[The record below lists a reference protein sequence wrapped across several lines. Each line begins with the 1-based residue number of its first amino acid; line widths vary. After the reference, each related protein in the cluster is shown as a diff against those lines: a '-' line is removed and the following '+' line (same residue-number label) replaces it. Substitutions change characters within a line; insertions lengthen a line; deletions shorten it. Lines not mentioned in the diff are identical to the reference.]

1 MTQTVLV
8 TGGSG
13 LIGKAIQTVVGE
25 EADRHAVDVQWVFV
39 SSKDADLTDYIQTKR
54 MYEKYKPTAV
64 IHLAAKVGGLFC
76 NLDNNLSFFRENMI
90 INDNVLR
97 CAHEANITK
106 VISCLSTCIFPDKT
120 TYPIDE
126 TMVHLGPPHES
137 NMGYAYAKRI
147 LDVLNSLYNRQYGYC
162 YTSIVPCNVFG
173 PYDNFHLKNGH
184 SIPALIHKCYLAKE
198 KNIPL
203 VVLGTGKPLR
213 QYIYSLDLARL
224 IIWALENY
232 KDPNPI
238 IFATDEA
245 DEVTIEHVARSVA
258 KGMQFQGP
266 IIFDTSKSDGQFKK
280 TSSNAK
286 MRSYL
291 PDFKF
296 TPFDKAVQETT
307 EWFIANFDS
316 ARKIGDIPELFIIE
330 LQGDLELSNSKS
342 LSGTLISAFSC
353 NKQGN
358 AFMIIGRHILRG
370 KVEQLQRPVALV
382 KQSSGDVCTST
393 QQDVNFEIS
402 GITLNHVYSVVG
414 YQVEFF
420 QTLALLEIVHSYTGL
435 VRSPTVTTAIQ
446 VLSRLFILWPITH
459 CVVETQSSLG
469 TFLYITAWSISEI
482 VRYSFYAL
490 NILAVTPKFLIWL
503 RQLINFCNFIF
514 LPLTA
519 CSFRY
524 TLFIGL
530 YPLGV
535 AGELLAVFAAMAPIG
550 RRKLFTLEMPN
561 IFNIVSKVVHLHA
574 EATKESI
581 VSGREKICLKTTT
594 TTTIRSCI
602 KQQNRIYSLISEIA
616 CIEDDGVVLFFSE
629 FTNNDNE
636 DDFFSI
642 ILQRFSVLGSVEHLK
657 PSASALEQISAVQRL
672 LNRISFGLADFY
684 VLEIDHTLSNNSE
697 IVLVKSWKDFRNQ
710 TLIKATSGVALAF
723 GVNAHLRNM
732 YDVHIAWDGRRV
744 KLPAIVSPPHKQMVF
759 ESIGKYRY
767 FGNVCTFSYSFAWW
781 NWSRWEYFI
790 DWMALNGI
798 NLPLAH
804 VGNEVVWKSVF
815 QDFGL
820 TDEEIDQHFTGPGF
834 LAWYKFESFLLLWQ
848 GPLTDTWHQDQLV
861 LQKRILKRMVEFG
874 MIPILP
880 AFAGHVPDGFK
891 RIFPTANLLSAK
903 CWIFNSTY
911 SCLKFVHP
919 SDPLFLQIGKAYLHK
934 LKNYFGLFHAY
945 SADPFNEMV
954 PNTFDV
960 MFLRNVSFAIYNA
973 MLSVDA
979 KSVWVLQSWMFL
991 SSERWLEN
999 ENAKHF
1005 LTAVPTGSI
1014 LVVDLY
1020 AEEYPLY
1027 EKFSGFYNQPFIWC
1041 LLHNFGGVQGLY
1053 GNLAKINQKLA
1064 DVSSVSN
1071 VSMVGTG
1078 LSMEGIDQ
1086 NYVVYQMALD
1096 RFWSPNNQKVDLTAW
1111 IVQYCIQRYGRW
1123 ETNVISACTL
1133 LLNKV
1138 YCSEQISFHC
1148 KMNSV
1153 TDEDTHN
1160 WLKNRFISN
1169 DHHSIGLLT
1178 LRPKIGM
1185 KEQGVGITKS
1195 IYTAWGAFL
1204 QSSRTCQESEIYIN
1218 DLVDLT
1224 KHALMLTG
1232 AKLYEKLQASY
1243 IRKCGRKFLENA
1255 AAVEQV
1261 LSDLEWIS
1269 KSHSRSMLSK
1279 WIEIARANGKTASQS
1294 DQLEENL
1301 RMQVTIWGPQG
1312 EIVDY
1317 ARKQW
1322 AALFSEYYLPRWRL
1336 FFAHLYA
1343 DIWQLEHF
1351 NQTLLNSRLFHEIEL
1366 PFALQKIENIDEPTG
1381 KTVLISKTL
1390 YNRYRIIKL

>member
-1 MTQTVLV
+1 MVDTVLV
-8 TGGSG
+8 TGASG
-13 LIGKAIQTVVGE
+13 LIGRAMQAVIA
-25 EADRHAVDVQWVFV
+25 EAAKNFKVNMHWIFV
-39 SSKDADLTDYIQTKR
+39 SSKDADLTDYVQTKR
-54 MYEKYKPTAV
+54 MFQVNKPTAV

-76 NLDNNLSFFRENMI
+76 NLDNNLSFFRENMM

-97 CAHEANITK
+97 CAHEHNVK
-106 VISCLSTCIFPDKT
+106 RVISCLSTCIFPDNT
-120 TYPIDE
+120 TYPLDE
-126 TMVHLGPPHES
+126 NMIHLGPPHES
-137 NMGYAYAKRI
+137 NMGYAYAKRM
-147 LDVLNSLYNRQYGYC
+147 LDMLSSLYNRQYGYC
-162 YTSIVPCNVFG
+162 YTSIIPCNVFG
-173 PYDNFHLKNGH
+173 PHDNFSLKNGH

-198 KNIPL
+198 NNTPL
-203 VVLGTGKPLR
+203 VVFGTGKPLR

-232 KDPNPI
+232 KDPTPI

-245 DEVTIEHVARSVA
+245 DEVTIEHVAKSVA
-258 KGMQFQGP
+258 QGMQFQGP
-266 IIFDTSKSDGQFKK
+266 ILFDTSKSDGQFKK

-296 TPFDKAVQETT
+296 TPFDKAIQETA
-307 EWFIANFDS
+307 EWFTANFNS

-358 AFMIIGRHILRG
+358 AFMIVGRHILRG
-370 KVEQLQRPVALV
+370 KVEQLQRPIALV
-382 KQSSGDVCTST
+382 KRCSGDVSTST
-393 QQDVNFEIS
+393 HQDVNFEIS

-414 YQVEFF
+414 CQVEIF

-459 CVVETQSSLG
+459 CVVEAQSSLG

-503 RQLINFCNFIF
+503 RQLIRFFNSIF
-514 LPLTA
+514 LLLTA

-535 AGELLAVFAAMAPIG
+535 AGELLAIFAAMGPIG

-561 IFNIVSKVVHLHA
+561 MFNMSF
-574 EATKESI
+574 
-581 VSGREKICLKTTT
+581 
-594 TTTIRSCI
+594 
-602 KQQNRIYSLISEIA
+602 NFYYSLFFIIPLYIPLFPMLYIYMLKQRKKRFYFLTCEIA
-616 CIEDDGVVLFFSE
+616 CIENEDGLVFFSE
-629 FTNNDNE
+629 FPNNDNE

-642 ILQRFSVLGSVEHLK
+642 ILQCFILGSVDHLK
-657 PSASALEQISAVQRL
+657 PSASALEQISAVQKL

-684 VLEIDHTLSNNSE
+684 ILEIDRTLSDNSE
-697 IVLVKSWKDFRNQ
+697 MVLVKSWKDVRNR
-710 TLIKATSGVALAF
+710 TLIKGTSGVALAF

-732 YDVHIAWDGRRV
+732 YDVHIAWDGIRV
-744 KLPAIVSPPHKQMVF
+744 ELPAIVSPPHKQMMF
-759 ESIGKYRY
+759 KSIGRYRY
-767 FGNVCTFSYSFAWW
+767 FGNICTFSYSFAFW

-820 TDEEIDQHFTGPGF
+820 TDEEIDQHFAGPGF
-834 LAWYKFESFLLLWQ
+834 LAWYKFEPFLQFWQ
-848 GPLTDTWHQDQLV
+848 GPLTETWHQDQLV

-874 MIPILP
+874 MLPILP
-880 AFAGHVPDGFK
+880 AFAGHVPDGFR

-919 SDPLFLQIGKAYLHK
+919 SDPLFLQIGKAYMQK
-934 LKNYFGLFHAY
+934 LENYFGLFHAY

-960 MFLRNVSFAIYNA
+960 MFLRNVSFAIYNV
-973 MLSVDA
+973 MLSVDP

-1041 LLHNFGGVQGLY
+1041 MLHNFGGVQGLY
-1053 GNLAKINQKLA
+1053 GNLARINQKLA
-1064 DVSSVSN
+1064 DVSTVSN
-1071 VSMVGTG
+1071 ISMVGTG

-1096 RFWSPNNQKVDLTAW
+1096 RFWSPNNQKVDLATW
-1111 IVQYCIQRYGRW
+1111 IVQYCIQRYGRL
-1123 ETNVISACTL
+1123 ETNVISACKL
-1133 LLNKV
+1133 LLNNV
-1138 YCSEQISFHC
+1138 YCAEHIFFHC
-1148 KMNSV
+1148 KLNSV
-1153 TDEDTHN
+1153 IDEDTRN
-1160 WLKNRFISN
+1160 WLKNRFLSN
-1169 DHHSIGLLT
+1169 DHHNIGILT
-1178 LRPKIGM
+1178 LRPKFGM

-1218 DLVDLT
+1218 DLVELT

-1243 IRKCGRKFLENA
+1243 IRKYGQEFLENA

-1269 KSHSRSMLSK
+1269 KTHSRSMLSK
-1279 WIEIARANGKTASQS
+1279 WIEIARANGKTAAQS

-1343 DIWQLEHF
+1343 DILQLETF
-1351 NQTLLNSRLFHEIEL
+1351 NQTFLNNRLFHEIEL
-1366 PFALQKIENIDEPTG
+1366 PFALQKIPNIDQPTG
-1381 KTVLISKTL
+1381 NTVVVSKIL
-1390 YNRYRIIKL
+1390 YNRYRIIK

>member
-1 MTQTVLV
+1 MSFRD
-8 TGGSG
+8 G
-13 LIGKAIQTVVGE
+13 
-25 EADRHAVDVQWVFV
+25 
-39 SSKDADLTDYIQTKR
+39 Y
-54 MYEKYKPTAV
+54 
-64 IHLAAKVGGLFC
+64 LF
-76 NLDNNLSFFRENMI
+76 
-90 INDNVLR
+90 
-97 CAHEANITK
+97 
-106 VISCLSTCIFPDKT
+106 
-120 TYPIDE
+120 
-126 TMVHLGPPHES
+126 
-137 NMGYAYAKRI
+137 
-147 LDVLNSLYNRQYGYC
+147 LYNTVQFIGW
-162 YTSIVPCNVFG
+162 SLIFWKIV
-173 PYDNFHLKNGH
+173 
-184 SIPALIHKCYLAKE
+184 
-198 KNIPL
+198 
-203 VVLGTGKPLR
+203 
-213 QYIYSLDLARL
+213 
-224 IIWALENY
+224 
-232 KDPNPI
+232 
-238 IFATDEA
+238 
-245 DEVTIEHVARSVA
+245 
-258 KGMQFQGP
+258 
-266 IIFDTSKSDGQFKK
+266 
-280 TSSNAK
+280 
-286 MRSYL
+286 
-291 PDFKF
+291 
-296 TPFDKAVQETT
+296 
-307 EWFIANFDS
+307 
-316 ARKIGDIPELFIIE
+316 IGL
-330 LQGDLELSNSKS
+330 L
-342 LSGTLISAFSC
+342 T
-353 NKQGN
+353 
-358 AFMIIGRHILRG
+358 
-370 KVEQLQRPVALV
+370 
-382 KQSSGDVCTST
+382 
-393 QQDVNFEIS
+393 

-414 YQVEFF
+414 CQVEFF

-459 CVVETQSSLG
+459 CVVEAQSSLG

-490 NILAVTPKFLIWL
+490 NILAVTPKFLTWL
-503 RQLINFCNFIF
+503 
-514 LPLTA
+514 
-519 CSFRY
+519 RY

-535 AGELLAVFAAMAPIG
+535 AGELLAIFAAMGPIG

-561 IFNIVSKVVHLHA
+561 IFNMSF
-574 EATKESI
+574 
-581 VSGREKICLKTTT
+581 
-594 TTTIRSCI
+594 
-602 KQQNRIYSLISEIA
+602 NFYYSLFFIIPLYVPLFPMLYMYMLKQRKKSFSVNFRTMTSKMISFLLFYNA
-616 CIEDDGVVLFFSE
+616 SVVL
-629 FTNNDNE
+629 
-636 DDFFSI
+636 
-642 ILQRFSVLGSVEHLK
+642 LVLGSVDHLK
-657 PSASALEQISAVQRL
+657 PSASALEQISAVQKL

-684 VLEIDHTLSNNSE
+684 VLEIDRTLSDNSE
-697 IVLVKSWKDFRNQ
+697 MVLVKSWKDVRNQ
-710 TLIKATSGVALAF
+710 TLIKGTSGVALAF

-732 YDVHIAWDGRRV
+732 YDVHIAWDGIRV
-744 KLPAIVSPPHKQMVF
+744 ELPAIVSPPHKQMVF
-759 ESIGKYRY
+759 KSIGRYRY

-820 TDEEIDQHFTGPGF
+820 TDEEIDQHFAGPGF
-834 LAWYKFESFLLLWQ
+834 LAWYKFEPFLQ
-848 GPLTDTWHQDQLV
+848 
-861 LQKRILKRMVEFG
+861 ILKRMVEFG
-874 MIPILP
+874 MLPILP
-880 AFAGHVPDGFK
+880 AFAGHVPDGFR

-919 SDPLFLQIGKAYLHK
+919 SDPLFLQIGKAYMQK
-934 LKNYFGLFHAY
+934 LENYFGLFHAY

-960 MFLRNVSFAIYNA
+960 MFLRNVSFAIYNV
-973 MLSVDA
+973 MLSVDP

-1041 LLHNFGGVQGLY
+1041 MLHNFGGVQGLY
-1053 GNLAKINQKLA
+1053 GNLARINQKLA
-1064 DVSSVSN
+1064 DVSTVSN
-1071 VSMVGTG
+1071 ISMVGTG

-1086 NYVVYQMALD
+1086 NYVVYQLALD
-1096 RFWSPNNQKVDLTAW
+1096 RFWSPNNQKVDLAAW
-1111 IVQYCIQRYGRW
+1111 IVQYCIQRYGRL
-1123 ETNVISACTL
+1123 ETNVISACKL
-1133 LLNKV
+1133 LLNNV
-1138 YCSEQISFHC
+1138 YCAEHIFFHC
-1148 KMNSV
+1148 KLNSV
-1153 TDEDTHN
+1153 IDEDTRN
-1160 WLKNRFISN
+1160 WLKNRFLSN
-1169 DHHSIGLLT
+1169 DHHNIGLLT
-1178 LRPKIGM
+1178 LRPKFGM

-1204 QSSRTCQESEIYIN
+1204 QSSRTCQENEIYIN
-1218 DLVDLT
+1218 DLVELT

-1243 IRKCGRKFLENA
+1243 IRNRCGQEFLENA

-1269 KSHSRSMLSK
+1269 KTHSRSMLSK
-1279 WIEIARANGKTASQS
+1279 WIEIARANGKTAAQS

-1343 DIWQLEHF
+1343 DILQLETF

-1366 PFALQKIENIDEPTG
+1366 PFALKKIPNIDQPTG
-1381 KTVLISKTL
+1381 NTVVVSKIL
-1390 YNRYRIIKL
+1390 YSRYRIIK

>member
-1 MTQTVLV
+1 MVDTVLV
-8 TGGSG
+8 TGASG
-13 LIGKAIQTVVGE
+13 LIGRAMQAVIA
-25 EADRHAVDVQWVFV
+25 EAAKNFEVNMNWIFV
-39 SSKDADLTDYIQTKR
+39 SSKDADLTDYVQTKR
-54 MYEKYKPTAV
+54 MFQVNKPTAV

-76 NLDNNLSFFRENMI
+76 NLDNNLSFFRQNMM

-97 CAHEANITK
+97 CAHEHNVK
-106 VISCLSTCIFPDKT
+106 RVISCLSTCIFPDNT
-120 TYPIDE
+120 TYPLDE
-126 TMVHLGPPHES
+126 NMIHLGPPHES
-137 NMGYAYAKRI
+137 NMGYAYAKRM
-147 LDVLNSLYNRQYGYC
+147 LDMLSSLYNRQYGYC
-162 YTSIVPCNVFG
+162 YTSIIPCNVFG
-173 PYDNFHLKNGH
+173 PHDNFSLKNGH

-198 KNIPL
+198 NNTPL
-203 VVLGTGKPLR
+203 VVFGTGKPLR

-232 KDPNPI
+232 KDPTPI

-245 DEVTIEHVARSVA
+245 DEVTIEHVAKSIA
-258 KGMQFQGP
+258 QGMQFQGP
-266 IIFDTSKSDGQFKK
+266 ILFDTSKSDGQFKK

-296 TPFDKAVQETT
+296 TPFDKAIQETAQ
-307 EWFIANFDS
+307 WFTANFNS
-316 ARKIGDIPELFIIE
+316 ARNTDLCKVFMMCCNFRIHVAQFLLYSLIVISTHLFFYGIRYNMESFLLGICTYQPENQIELVWFGNVTFGRIDFFELNVLLSIIGDIPELFIIE

-358 AFMIIGRHILRG
+358 AFMIVGRHILRG
-370 KVEQLQRPVALV
+370 KVEQLQRPIALV
-382 KQSSGDVCTST
+382 KQCSADVSTST
-393 QQDVNFEIS
+393 HQDCLQHGIREIMS
-402 GITLNHVYSVVG
+402 FRDGYLFLYNTVQFIGWSLIFWKIVIGLLTGITLNHVYSVVG
-414 YQVEFF
+414 CQVEFF

-459 CVVETQSSLG
+459 CVVEAQSSLG

-490 NILAVTPKFLIWL
+490 NILAIYFVYWSLSLGCGRRTGGSFCRNGTNWKKKTVYIGNAKYVQHVFQFL
-503 RQLINFCNFIF
+503 
-514 LPLTA
+514 
-519 CSFRY
+519 
-524 TLFIGL
+524 LF
-530 YPLGV
+530 
-535 AGELLAVFAAMAPIG
+535 AVFYYSTIH
-550 RRKLFTLEMPN
+550 TT
-561 IFNIVSKVVHLHA
+561 VSHVIHVHA
-574 EATKESI
+574 EATKEI
-581 VSGREKICLKTTT
+581 
-594 TTTIRSCI
+594 
-602 KQQNRIYSLISEIA
+602 
-616 CIEDDGVVLFFSE
+616 
-629 FTNNDNE
+629 
-636 DDFFSI
+636 
-642 ILQRFSVLGSVEHLK
+642 LGSVDDLK
-657 PSASALEQISAVQRL
+657 PSASAFEQISAVQKL

-684 VLEIDHTLSNNSE
+684 VLEIDHTLSDNSE
-697 IVLVKSWKDFRNQ
+697 MVLVKSWKDVRNR
-710 TLIKATSGVALAF
+710 TLIKGTSGVALAF

-732 YDVHIAWDGRRV
+732 YDVHIAWDGIRV
-744 KLPAIVSPPHKQMVF
+744 ELPAIVSPPHKQMMF
-759 ESIGKYRY
+759 KSIGRYRY

-804 VGNEVVWKSVF
+804 VGNEVVWKS
-815 QDFGL
+815 
-820 TDEEIDQHFTGPGF
+820 
-834 LAWYKFESFLLLWQ
+834 WQ
-848 GPLTDTWHQDQLV
+848 GPLTETWHQDQLV

-874 MIPILP
+874 MLPILP
-880 AFAGHVPDGFK
+880 TFAGHVPDGFR

-919 SDPLFLQIGKAYLHK
+919 SDPLFLQIGKAYMQK
-934 LKNYFGLFHAY
+934 LENYFGLFHAY

-960 MFLRNVSFAIYNA
+960 MFLRNVSFAIYNV
-973 MLSVDA
+973 M
-979 KSVWVLQSWMFL
+979 VLQSWMFL

-1041 LLHNFGGVQGLY
+1041 MLHNFGGVQGLY
-1053 GNLAKINQKLA
+1053 GNLARINQKLA
-1064 DVSSVSN
+1064 DVSTVSN
-1071 VSMVGTG
+1071 ISMVGTG

-1096 RFWSPNNQKVDLTAW
+1096 RFWSPNNQKCSIAYNVTVDWKQTS
-1111 IVQYCIQRYGRW
+1111 YRH
-1123 ETNVISACTL
+1123 N
-1133 LLNKV
+1133 NV
-1138 YCSEQISFHC
+1138 YCAEHIFFHC
-1148 KMNSV
+1148 KLNSV
-1153 TDEDTHN
+1153 IDEDTRN
-1160 WLKNRFISN
+1160 WLKNRFLSN
-1169 DHHSIGLLT
+1169 DHHNIGILT
-1178 LRPKIGM
+1178 LRPKFGM

-1218 DLVDLT
+1218 DLVELT

-1232 AKLYEKLQASY
+1232 AKLYEQLQASY
-1243 IRKCGRKFLENA
+1243 IRKYGQEFLENA
-1255 AAVEQV
+1255 AAVERV

-1269 KSHSRSMLSK
+1269 KTHSRSMLSK
-1279 WIEIARANGKTASQS
+1279 WIEIARSNGKTAAQS

-1343 DIWQLEHF
+1343 DILQLETF

-1366 PFALQKIENIDEPTG
+1366 PFALQKIPNIDQPTG
-1381 KTVLISKTL
+1381 NTVVVSKIL
-1390 YNRYRIIKL
+1390 YNRYGIIK

>member
-1 MTQTVLV
+1 MSVFFILVKGIFLVDWLFVSMTKTVLV

-25 EADRHAVDVQWVFV
+25 EADCHAVDVQWVFV
-39 SSKDADLTDYIQTKR
+39 SSKDADLTDYVQTKR

-137 NMGYAYAKRI
+137 NMGYAYAKRM
-147 LDVLNSLYNRQYGYC
+147 LDVLSSLYNRQYGYC

-296 TPFDKAVQETT
+296 TPFDKAIQETT

-316 ARKIGDIPELFIIE
+316 ARKIGNIPELFIIE

-353 NKQGN
+353 NRQGN

-382 KQSSGDVCTST
+382 KRCSDDVCTSS

-459 CVVETQSSLG
+459 CVVEAQSSLG

-482 VRYSFYAL
+482 AIDQLLQFYLSAFNSVL
-490 NILAVTPKFLIWL
+490 F
-503 RQLINFCNFIF
+503 
-514 LPLTA
+514 
-519 CSFRY
+519 FRY

-535 AGELLAVFAAMAPIG
+535 AGELLAIFAAMAPIG

-561 IFNIVSKVVHLHA
+561 IFNIVSKVIHIYA

-594 TTTIRSCI
+594 TTMIGSCI
-602 KQQNRIYSLISEIA
+602 EQQNRIYSLINEIA
-616 CIEDDGVVLFFSE
+616 CIEDGVVFFSE

-657 PSASALEQISAVQRL
+657 PSASELEQISAVQKL

-684 VLEIDHTLSNNSE
+684 VLEIDRTLSNNSE
-697 IVLVKSWKDFRNQ
+697 MVLVQSWKDFQNQ
-710 TLIKATSGVALAF
+710 TLIKGTSGVALAF

-732 YDVHIAWDGRRV
+732 YDVHIAWDGRRLE
-744 KLPAIVSPPHKQMVF
+744 LPAIVLPPLKQMSF
-759 ESIGKYRY
+759 KSIGRYRY

-820 TDEEIDQHFTGPGF
+820 TDEEIDQHFTGPAF
-834 LAWYKFESFLLLWQ
+834 LAWYKFESFLQLWQ
-848 GPLTDTWHQDQLV
+848 GSLTETWHQDQLV

-874 MIPILP
+874 MLPILP

-954 PNTFDV
+954 PNTFDA

-1027 EKFSGFYNQPFIWC
+1027 EQFSGFYNQPFIWC

-1064 DVSSVSN
+1064 NVSSVLN

-1096 RFWSPNNQKVDLTAW
+1096 RFWSPDNQKVDLTAW
-1111 IVQYCIQRYGRW
+1111 IVQYCIQRYGRF
-1123 ETNVISACTL
+1123 ETNVISACTS
-1133 LLNKV
+1133 LLNDV
-1138 YCSEQISFHC
+1138 YCAEQISFHC

-1160 WLKNRFISN
+1160 WLKHHFTSN

-1185 KEQGVGITKS
+1185 KEQGVGIAKS

-1243 IRKCGRKFLENA
+1243 IRKCGQEFLENA

-1269 KSHSRSMLSK
+1269 KTNSRSMLSK
-1279 WIEIARANGKTASQS
+1279 WIEIARANGKTAAQS

-1322 AALFSEYYLPRWRL
+1322 AALFSEYYSPRWRL

-1343 DIWQLEHF
+1343 DILQLEPF

-1366 PFALQKIENIDEPTG
+1366 PFALHKIHNIDEPTG
-1381 KTVLISKTL
+1381 KTVLVSKTL

>member
-1 MTQTVLV
+1 MVDTVLV
-8 TGGSG
+8 TGASG
-13 LIGKAIQTVVGE
+13 LIGRAMQAVIA
-25 EADRHAVDVQWVFV
+25 EAAKNYEVNMNWIFV
-39 SSKDADLTDYIQTKR
+39 SSKDADLTDYVQTKR
-54 MYEKYKPTAV
+54 MFRVNKPTAV

-76 NLDNNLSFFRENMI
+76 NLDNNLSFFRENMM

-97 CAHEANITK
+97 CAHEHNVK
-106 VISCLSTCIFPDKT
+106 RVISCLSTCIFPDNT
-120 TYPIDE
+120 TYPLDE
-126 TMVHLGPPHES
+126 NMIHLGPPHES
-137 NMGYAYAKRI
+137 NMGYAYAKRM
-147 LDVLNSLYNRQYGYC
+147 LDMLSSLYNRQYGYC
-162 YTSIVPCNVFG
+162 YTSIIPCNVFG
-173 PYDNFHLKNGH
+173 PHDNFSLKNGH

-198 KNIPL
+198 NNTPL
-203 VVLGTGKPLR
+203 VVFGTGKPLR

-232 KDPNPI
+232 KEPTPI

-245 DEVTIEHVARSVA
+245 DEVTIEHVAKSIA
-258 KGMQFQGP
+258 QGMQFQGP
-266 IIFDTSKSDGQFKK
+266 ILFDTSKSDGQFKK

-296 TPFDKAVQETT
+296 TPFDKAIQETA
-307 EWFIANFDS
+307 EWFTANFAS
-316 ARKIGDIPELFIIE
+316 ARNTDLCKVFMMCCNFRIHVAQFLLYSLIVISTHLFFYGIRYDMESFLLGICTSQPENQIELVWFGLIGQLDCFESFYYYSTEIGDIPELFIIE

-370 KVEQLQRPVALV
+370 KVEQLQRPIALV
-382 KQSSGDVCTST
+382 KQCSADVSTST
-393 QQDVNFEIS
+393 HQDCLQHGIRWSLIFWKIVIGLLT

-414 YQVEFF
+414 CQVEFF

-459 CVVETQSSLG
+459 CVVEAQSSLG
-469 TFLYITAWSISEI
+469 T
-482 VRYSFYAL
+482 
-490 NILAVTPKFLIWL
+490 
-503 RQLINFCNFIF
+503 
-514 LPLTA
+514 
-519 CSFRY
+519 Y

-535 AGELLAVFAAMAPIG
+535 AGELLAVFAAMGPIG

-561 IFNIVSKVVHLHA
+561 IFNMSFNFYYSLVSHVIHVHA
-574 EATKESI
+574 EATKEI
-581 VSGREKICLKTTT
+581 
-594 TTTIRSCI
+594 
-602 KQQNRIYSLISEIA
+602 
-616 CIEDDGVVLFFSE
+616 
-629 FTNNDNE
+629 
-636 DDFFSI
+636 
-642 ILQRFSVLGSVEHLK
+642 LGSVDHLK
-657 PSASALEQISAVQRL
+657 PSASALEQISAVQKL

-684 VLEIDHTLSNNSE
+684 VLEIDRTLSDNSE
-697 IVLVKSWKDFRNQ
+697 MVLVKSWKDIRNQ
-710 TLIKATSGVALAF
+710 TLIKGTSGVALAF

-732 YDVHIAWDGRRV
+732 YDVHIAWDGIRV
-744 KLPAIVSPPHKQMVF
+744 ELPAIVSPPHKQMMF
-759 ESIGKYRY
+759 KSIGRYRY

-804 VGNEVVWKSVF
+804 VGNEVVWKS
-815 QDFGL
+815 
-820 TDEEIDQHFTGPGF
+820 
-834 LAWYKFESFLLLWQ
+834 WQ
-848 GPLTDTWHQDQLV
+848 GPLTETWHQDQLV

-874 MIPILP
+874 MLPILP
-880 AFAGHVPDGFK
+880 AFAGHVPDGFR

-919 SDPLFLQIGKAYLHK
+919 SDPLFLQIGKAYMQK
-934 LKNYFGLFHAY
+934 LENYFGLFHAY

-960 MFLRNVSFAIYNA
+960 MFLRNVSFAIYNV
-973 MLSVDA
+973 M
-979 KSVWVLQSWMFL
+979 VLQSWMFL

-1041 LLHNFGGVQGLY
+1041 MLHNFGGVQGLY
-1053 GNLAKINQKLA
+1053 GNLARINQKLA
-1064 DVSSVSN
+1064 DVSTVSN
-1071 VSMVGTG
+1071 ISMVGTG

-1096 RFWSPNNQKVDLTAW
+1096 RFWSPNNRKVDLAAW
-1111 IVQYCIQRYGRW
+1111 YPYIFGMIVQYCIQRYGRL
-1123 ETNVISACTL
+1123 ETNVISACKL
-1133 LLNKV
+1133 LLNNV
-1138 YCSEQISFHC
+1138 YCAEHIFFHC
-1148 KMNSV
+1148 KLNSV
-1153 TDEDTHN
+1153 IDEDTRN
-1160 WLKNRFISN
+1160 WLKNRILSN
-1169 DHHSIGLLT
+1169 DHHNIGILT
-1178 LRPKIGM
+1178 LRPKFGM

-1218 DLVDLT
+1218 DLVELT

-1232 AKLYEKLQASY
+1232 AKLYEQLQASY
-1243 IRKCGRKFLENA
+1243 IRKYGQEFLENA

-1269 KSHSRSMLSK
+1269 KTHSRSMLSK
-1279 WIEIARANGKTASQS
+1279 WIEIARANGKTVAQS

-1343 DIWQLEHF
+1343 DILQLETF

-1366 PFALQKIENIDEPTG
+1366 PFALQKIPNIDQPTG
-1381 KTVLISKTL
+1381 NTVVVSKIL
-1390 YNRYRIIKL
+1390 YNHMNNEEKSENADGTKQNNKREKLVTSNSKKFQCTKTGFERCAMQITIAIKVPYRQ

>member
-1 MTQTVLV
+1 MSFRD
-8 TGGSG
+8 G
-13 LIGKAIQTVVGE
+13 
-25 EADRHAVDVQWVFV
+25 
-39 SSKDADLTDYIQTKR
+39 Y
-54 MYEKYKPTAV
+54 
-64 IHLAAKVGGLFC
+64 LF
-76 NLDNNLSFFRENMI
+76 
-90 INDNVLR
+90 
-97 CAHEANITK
+97 
-106 VISCLSTCIFPDKT
+106 
-120 TYPIDE
+120 
-126 TMVHLGPPHES
+126 
-137 NMGYAYAKRI
+137 
-147 LDVLNSLYNRQYGYC
+147 LYNTVQFIGW
-162 YTSIVPCNVFG
+162 SLIFWKIV
-173 PYDNFHLKNGH
+173 
-184 SIPALIHKCYLAKE
+184 
-198 KNIPL
+198 
-203 VVLGTGKPLR
+203 
-213 QYIYSLDLARL
+213 
-224 IIWALENY
+224 
-232 KDPNPI
+232 
-238 IFATDEA
+238 
-245 DEVTIEHVARSVA
+245 
-258 KGMQFQGP
+258 
-266 IIFDTSKSDGQFKK
+266 
-280 TSSNAK
+280 
-286 MRSYL
+286 
-291 PDFKF
+291 
-296 TPFDKAVQETT
+296 
-307 EWFIANFDS
+307 
-316 ARKIGDIPELFIIE
+316 IGL
-330 LQGDLELSNSKS
+330 L
-342 LSGTLISAFSC
+342 T
-353 NKQGN
+353 
-358 AFMIIGRHILRG
+358 
-370 KVEQLQRPVALV
+370 
-382 KQSSGDVCTST
+382 
-393 QQDVNFEIS
+393 

-414 YQVEFF
+414 CQVEFF

-459 CVVETQSSLG
+459 CVVEAQSSLG

-503 RQLINFCNFIF
+503 RQLIRFFQFHLFASI
-514 LPLTA
+514 TA

-535 AGELLAVFAAMAPIG
+535 AGELLAVFAAMGPIG

-561 IFNIVSKVVHLHA
+561 MFNMSF
-574 EATKESI
+574 
-581 VSGREKICLKTTT
+581 
-594 TTTIRSCI
+594 
-602 KQQNRIYSLISEIA
+602 NFYYSL
-616 CIEDDGVVLFFSE
+616 FF
-629 FTNNDNE
+629 
-636 DDFFSI
+636 I
-642 ILQRFSVLGSVEHLK
+642 IPLYIPLLGSVDHLK
-657 PSASALEQISAVQRL
+657 PSASALEQISAVQKL

-684 VLEIDHTLSNNSE
+684 ILEIDRTLSDNSE
-697 IVLVKSWKDFRNQ
+697 MVLVKSWKDVRNR
-710 TLIKATSGVALAF
+710 TLIKGTSGVALAF

-732 YDVHIAWDGRRV
+732 YDVHIAWDGIRV
-744 KLPAIVSPPHKQMVF
+744 ELPAIVSPPHKQMMF
-759 ESIGKYRY
+759 KSIGRYRY

-820 TDEEIDQHFTGPGF
+820 TDEEIDQHFAGPGF
-834 LAWYKFESFLLLWQ
+834 LAW
-848 GPLTDTWHQDQLV
+848 
-861 LQKRILKRMVEFG
+861 
-874 MIPILP
+874 
-880 AFAGHVPDGFK
+880 
-891 RIFPTANLLSAK
+891 IFPTANLLSAK

-919 SDPLFLQIGKAYLHK
+919 SDPLFLQIGKAYMQK
-934 LKNYFGLFHAY
+934 LENYFGLFHAY

-960 MFLRNVSFAIYNA
+960 MFLRNVSFAIYNV
-973 MLSVDA
+973 MLSVDP

-1041 LLHNFGGVQGLY
+1041 MLHNFGGVQGLY
-1053 GNLAKINQKLA
+1053 GNLARINQKLA
-1064 DVSSVSN
+1064 DVSTVSN
-1071 VSMVGTG
+1071 ISMVGTG

-1096 RFWSPNNQKVDLTAW
+1096 RFWSPNNQKVDLAAWYTYIYIW
-1111 IVQYCIQRYGRW
+1111 IVQYCIQRYGRL
-1123 ETNVISACTL
+1123 ETDVISACKL
-1133 LLNKV
+1133 LLNNV
-1138 YCSEQISFHC
+1138 YCAEHIFFHC
-1148 KMNSV
+1148 KLNSV
-1153 TDEDTHN
+1153 IDEDTRN
-1160 WLKNRFISN
+1160 WLKNRFLSN
-1169 DHHSIGLLT
+1169 DHHNIGILT
-1178 LRPKIGM
+1178 LRPKFGM

-1218 DLVDLT
+1218 DLVELT

-1232 AKLYEKLQASY
+1232 AKLYEQLQASY
-1243 IRKCGRKFLENA
+1243 IRKYGQEFLENA
-1255 AAVEQV
+1255 AAVERV

-1269 KSHSRSMLSK
+1269 KTHSRSMLSK
-1279 WIEIARANGKTASQS
+1279 WIEIARANGKTAAQS

-1343 DIWQLEHF
+1343 DILQLETF

-1366 PFALQKIENIDEPTG
+1366 PFALQKIPNIDQPTG
-1381 KTVLISKTL
+1381 NTVVVSKIL
-1390 YNRYRIIKL
+1390 YNRYRIIK

>member
-1 MTQTVLV
+1 LY
-8 TGGSG
+8 
-13 LIGKAIQTVVGE
+13 
-25 EADRHAVDVQWVFV
+25 V
-39 SSKDADLTDYIQTKR
+39 SA
-54 MYEKYKPTAV
+54 
-64 IHLAAKVGGLFC
+64 G
-76 NLDNNLSFFRENMI
+76 
-90 INDNVLR
+90 
-97 CAHEANITK
+97 
-106 VISCLSTCIFPDKT
+106 
-120 TYPIDE
+120 
-126 TMVHLGPPHES
+126 
-137 NMGYAYAKRI
+137 
-147 LDVLNSLYNRQYGYC
+147 
-162 YTSIVPCNVFG
+162 
-173 PYDNFHLKNGH
+173 
-184 SIPALIHKCYLAKE
+184 
-198 KNIPL
+198 
-203 VVLGTGKPLR
+203 
-213 QYIYSLDLARL
+213 
-224 IIWALENY
+224 
-232 KDPNPI
+232 
-238 IFATDEA
+238 
-245 DEVTIEHVARSVA
+245 
-258 KGMQFQGP
+258 
-266 IIFDTSKSDGQFKK
+266 KSDRVG
-280 TSSNAK
+280 
-286 MRSYL
+286 L
-291 PDFKF
+291 
-296 TPFDKAVQETT
+296 V
-307 EWFIANFDS
+307 WF
-316 ARKIGDIPELFIIE
+316 ELFIIE

-358 AFMIIGRHILRG
+358 AFMIVGRHILRG
-370 KVEQLQRPVALV
+370 KVEQLQRPIALV
-382 KQSSGDVCTST
+382 KRCSGDVSTST
-393 QQDVNFEIS
+393 HQDVNFEIS
-402 GITLNHVYSVVG
+402 VPSAWYTVFGKFFLINYREANTAVNISEYAEPMNAHNNYENFSWSLIFWKIVIGLLTGITLNHVYSVVG
-414 YQVEFF
+414 CQVEIF

-459 CVVETQSSLG
+459 CVVEAQSSLG

-503 RQLINFCNFIF
+503 RQLIRFFNSIF
-514 LPLTA
+514 LLLTA

-535 AGELLAVFAAMAPIG
+535 AGELLAIFAAMGPIG

-561 IFNIVSKVVHLHA
+561 MFNMSF
-574 EATKESI
+574 
-581 VSGREKICLKTTT
+581 
-594 TTTIRSCI
+594 
-602 KQQNRIYSLISEIA
+602 NFYYSL
-616 CIEDDGVVLFFSE
+616 FF
-629 FTNNDNE
+629 
-636 DDFFSI
+636 I
-642 ILQRFSVLGSVEHLK
+642 IPLYIPLLGSVDHLK
-657 PSASALEQISAVQRL
+657 PSASALEQISAVQKL
-672 LNRISFGLADFY
+672 LNRINFGLADFY
-684 VLEIDHTLSNNSE
+684 ILEIDRTLSDNSE
-697 IVLVKSWKDFRNQ
+697 MVLVKSWKDVRNQ
-710 TLIKATSGVALAF
+710 TLIKGTSGVALAF

-732 YDVHIAWDGRRV
+732 YDVHIAWDGIRV
-744 KLPAIVSPPHKQMVF
+744 ELPAIVSPPHKQMMF
-759 ESIGKYRY
+759 KSIGRYRY
-767 FGNVCTFSYSFAWW
+767 FGNVCTFSYSFAFW

-820 TDEEIDQHFTGPGF
+820 TDEEIDQHFAGPGF
-834 LAWYKFESFLLLWQ
+834 LAW
-848 GPLTDTWHQDQLV
+848 
-861 LQKRILKRMVEFG
+861 
-874 MIPILP
+874 
-880 AFAGHVPDGFK
+880 
-891 RIFPTANLLSAK
+891 IFPTANLLSAK

-919 SDPLFLQIGKAYLHK
+919 SDPLFLQIGKAYMQK
-934 LKNYFGLFHAY
+934 LENYFGLFHAY

-960 MFLRNVSFAIYNA
+960 MFLRNVSFAIYNV
-973 MLSVDA
+973 MLSVDP

-1041 LLHNFGGVQGLY
+1041 MLHNFGGVQGLY
-1053 GNLAKINQKLA
+1053 GNLARINQKLA
-1064 DVSSVSN
+1064 DVSTVSN
-1071 VSMVGTG
+1071 ISMVGTG

-1096 RFWSPNNQKVDLTAW
+1096 RFWSPNNQKVDLAAW
-1111 IVQYCIQRYGRW
+1111 YTYIFEHIF
-1123 ETNVISACTL
+1123 
-1133 LLNKV
+1133 
-1138 YCSEQISFHC
+1138 FHC
-1148 KMNSV
+1148 KLNSV
-1153 TDEDTHN
+1153 IDEDTRN
-1160 WLKNRFISN
+1160 WLKNRFLSN
-1169 DHHSIGLLT
+1169 DHHNIGILT
-1178 LRPKIGM
+1178 LRPKFGM

-1218 DLVDLT
+1218 DLVELT

-1232 AKLYEKLQASY
+1232 AKLYEQLQASY
-1243 IRKCGRKFLENA
+1243 IRKCGQEFLENA
-1255 AAVEQV
+1255 AAVEQI
-1261 LSDLEWIS
+1261 LFDLEWIS
-1269 KSHSRSMLSK
+1269 KTHSRSMLSK
-1279 WIEIARANGKTASQS
+1279 WIEIARANGKTAAQS

-1343 DIWQLEHF
+1343 DILQLETF
-1351 NQTLLNSRLFHEIEL
+1351 NQTLLNNRLFHEIEL
-1366 PFALQKIENIDEPTG
+1366 PFALQKIPNIDQPTG
-1381 KTVLISKTL
+1381 NTVVVSKIL
-1390 YNRYRIIKL
+1390 YNRYRIIK

>member
-1 MTQTVLV
+1 MVDTVLV
-8 TGGSG
+8 TGASG
-13 LIGKAIQTVVGE
+13 LIGRAMQAVIA
-25 EADRHAVDVQWVFV
+25 EAAKNFEVNMNWIFV
-39 SSKDADLTDYIQTKR
+39 SSKDADLTDYVQTKR
-54 MYEKYKPTAV
+54 MFQVNKPTAV

-76 NLDNNLSFFRENMI
+76 NLDNNLSFFRQNMM

-97 CAHEANITK
+97 CAHEHNVK
-106 VISCLSTCIFPDKT
+106 RVISCLSTCIFPDNT
-120 TYPIDE
+120 TYPLDE
-126 TMVHLGPPHES
+126 NMIHLGPPHES
-137 NMGYAYAKRI
+137 NMGYAYAKRM
-147 LDVLNSLYNRQYGYC
+147 LDMLSSLYNRQYGYC
-162 YTSIVPCNVFG
+162 YTSIIPCNVFG
-173 PYDNFHLKNGH
+173 PHDNFSLKNGH

-198 KNIPL
+198 NNTPL
-203 VVLGTGKPLR
+203 VVFGTGKPLR

-232 KDPNPI
+232 KDPTPI

-245 DEVTIEHVARSVA
+245 DEVTIEHVAKSIA
-258 KGMQFQGP
+258 QGMQFQGP
-266 IIFDTSKSDGQFKK
+266 ILFDTSKSDGQFKK

-296 TPFDKAVQETT
+296 TPFDKAIQETAQ
-307 EWFIANFDS
+307 WFTANFNS
-316 ARKIGDIPELFIIE
+316 ARNTDLCKVFMMCCNFRIHVAQFLLYSLIVISTHLFFYGIRYNMESFLLGICTYQPENQIELVWFGNVTFGRIDFFELNVLLSIIGDIPELFIIE

-358 AFMIIGRHILRG
+358 AFMIVGRHILRG
-370 KVEQLQRPVALV
+370 KVEQLQRPIALV
-382 KQSSGDVCTST
+382 KQCSADVSTST
-393 QQDVNFEIS
+393 HQDCLQHGIREIMS
-402 GITLNHVYSVVG
+402 FRDGYLFLYNTVQFIGWSLIFWKIVIGLLTGITLNHVYSVVG
-414 YQVEFF
+414 CQVEFF

-459 CVVETQSSLG
+459 CVVEAQSSLG
-469 TFLYITAWSISEI
+469 T
-482 VRYSFYAL
+482 
-490 NILAVTPKFLIWL
+490 
-503 RQLINFCNFIF
+503 
-514 LPLTA
+514 
-519 CSFRY
+519 Y

-535 AGELLAVFAAMAPIG
+535 AGELVAVFAAMGPIG

-561 IFNIVSKVVHLHA
+561 MFNMSF
-574 EATKESI
+574 
-581 VSGREKICLKTTT
+581 
-594 TTTIRSCI
+594 
-602 KQQNRIYSLISEIA
+602 NFYYSL
-616 CIEDDGVVLFFSE
+616 FF
-629 FTNNDNE
+629 
-636 DDFFSI
+636 I
-642 ILQRFSVLGSVEHLK
+642 IPLYIPLLGSVDDLK
-657 PSASALEQISAVQRL
+657 PSASAFEQISAVQKL

-684 VLEIDHTLSNNSE
+684 VLEIDHTLSDNSE
-697 IVLVKSWKDFRNQ
+697 MVLVKSWKDVRNR
-710 TLIKATSGVALAF
+710 TLIKGTSGVALAF

-732 YDVHIAWDGRRV
+732 YDVHIAWDGIRV
-744 KLPAIVSPPHKQMVF
+744 ELPAIVSPPHKQMMF
-759 ESIGKYRY
+759 KSIGRYRY

-804 VGNEVVWKSVF
+804 VGNEVVWKS
-815 QDFGL
+815 L
-820 TDEEIDQHFTGPGF
+820 E
-834 LAWYKFESFLLLWQ
+834 
-848 GPLTDTWHQDQLV
+848 
-861 LQKRILKRMVEFG
+861 
-874 MIPILP
+874 
-880 AFAGHVPDGFK
+880 
-891 RIFPTANLLSAK
+891 
-903 CWIFNSTY
+903 
-911 SCLKFVHP
+911 
-919 SDPLFLQIGKAYLHK
+919 
-934 LKNYFGLFHAY
+934 NYFGLFHAY

-960 MFLRNVSFAIYNA
+960 MFLRNVSFAIYNV
-973 MLSVDA
+973 M
-979 KSVWVLQSWMFL
+979 VLQSWMFL

-1041 LLHNFGGVQGLY
+1041 MLHNFGGVQGLY
-1053 GNLAKINQKLA
+1053 GNLARINQKLA
-1064 DVSSVSN
+1064 DVSTVSN
-1071 VSMVGTG
+1071 ISMVGTG

-1096 RFWSPNNQKVDLTAW
+1096 RFWSPNNQK
-1111 IVQYCIQRYGRW
+1111 
-1123 ETNVISACTL
+1123 
-1133 LLNKV
+1133 
-1138 YCSEQISFHC
+1138 
-1148 KMNSV
+1148 
-1153 TDEDTHN
+1153 
-1160 WLKNRFISN
+1160 
-1169 DHHSIGLLT
+1169 
-1178 LRPKIGM
+1178 
-1185 KEQGVGITKS
+1185 GVGITKS

-1218 DLVDLT
+1218 DLVELT

-1232 AKLYEKLQASY
+1232 AKLYEQLQASY
-1243 IRKCGRKFLENA
+1243 IRKYGQEFLENA
-1255 AAVEQV
+1255 AAVERV

-1269 KSHSRSMLSK
+1269 KTHSRSMLSK
-1279 WIEIARANGKTASQS
+1279 WIEIARSNGKTAAQS

-1343 DIWQLEHF
+1343 DILQLETF

-1366 PFALQKIENIDEPTG
+1366 PFALQKIPNIDQPTG
-1381 KTVLISKTL
+1381 NTVVVSKIL
-1390 YNRYRIIKL
+1390 YNRYGIIK

>member
-1 MTQTVLV
+1 MISFL
-8 TGGSG
+8 
-13 LIGKAIQTVVGE
+13 
-25 EADRHAVDVQWVFV
+25 
-39 SSKDADLTDYIQTKR
+39 
-54 MYEKYKPTAV
+54 
-64 IHLAAKVGGLFC
+64 LF
-76 NLDNNLSFFRENMI
+76 
-90 INDNVLR
+90 
-97 CAHEANITK
+97 
-106 VISCLSTCIFPDKT
+106 
-120 TYPIDE
+120 
-126 TMVHLGPPHES
+126 
-137 NMGYAYAKRI
+137 
-147 LDVLNSLYNRQYGYC
+147 YNA
-162 YTSIVPCNVFG
+162 S
-173 PYDNFHLKNGH
+173 
-184 SIPALIHKCYLAKE
+184 
-198 KNIPL
+198 
-203 VVLGTGKPLR
+203 VVLL
-213 QYIYSLDLARL
+213 
-224 IIWALENY
+224 
-232 KDPNPI
+232 
-238 IFATDEA
+238 
-245 DEVTIEHVARSVA
+245 
-258 KGMQFQGP
+258 
-266 IIFDTSKSDGQFKK
+266 
-280 TSSNAK
+280 
-286 MRSYL
+286 
-291 PDFKF
+291 
-296 TPFDKAVQETT
+296 
-307 EWFIANFDS
+307 
-316 ARKIGDIPELFIIE
+316 
-330 LQGDLELSNSKS
+330 
-342 LSGTLISAFSC
+342 
-353 NKQGN
+353 
-358 AFMIIGRHILRG
+358 
-370 KVEQLQRPVALV
+370 
-382 KQSSGDVCTST
+382 
-393 QQDVNFEIS
+393 
-402 GITLNHVYSVVG
+402 
-414 YQVEFF
+414 
-420 QTLALLEIVHSYTGL
+420 
-435 VRSPTVTTAIQ
+435 
-446 VLSRLFILWPITH
+446 
-459 CVVETQSSLG
+459 
-469 TFLYITAWSISEI
+469 
-482 VRYSFYAL
+482 
-490 NILAVTPKFLIWL
+490 
-503 RQLINFCNFIF
+503 
-514 LPLTA
+514 
-519 CSFRY
+519 
-524 TLFIGL
+524 
-530 YPLGV
+530 
-535 AGELLAVFAAMAPIG
+535 
-550 RRKLFTLEMPN
+550 
-561 IFNIVSKVVHLHA
+561 
-574 EATKESI
+574 
-581 VSGREKICLKTTT
+581 
-594 TTTIRSCI
+594 
-602 KQQNRIYSLISEIA
+602 
-616 CIEDDGVVLFFSE
+616 
-629 FTNNDNE
+629 
-636 DDFFSI
+636 
-642 ILQRFSVLGSVEHLK
+642 VLGSVEHLK
-657 PSASALEQISAVQRL
+657 PSASELEQISAVQKL

-684 VLEIDHTLSNNSE
+684 VLEIDRTLSNNSE
-697 IVLVKSWKDFRNQ
+697 MVLVQSWKDFQNQ
-710 TLIKATSGVALAF
+710 TLIKGTSGVALAF

-744 KLPAIVSPPHKQMVF
+744 ELPAIVLPPLKQMSF
-759 ESIGKYRY
+759 KSIGRYRY

-820 TDEEIDQHFTGPGF
+820 TDEEIDQHFTGPAF
-834 LAWYKFESFLLLWQ
+834 LAWYKFESFLQLWQ
-848 GPLTDTWHQDQLV
+848 GSLTETWHQDQLV

-874 MIPILP
+874 MLPILP

-954 PNTFDV
+954 PNTFDA

-1027 EKFSGFYNQPFIWC
+1027 EQFSGFYNQPFIWC

-1064 DVSSVSN
+1064 NVSSVLN

-1096 RFWSPNNQKVDLTAW
+1096 RFWSPDNQKVDLTAW
-1111 IVQYCIQRYGRW
+1111 IVQYCIQRYGRF
-1123 ETNVISACTL
+1123 ETNVISACTS
-1133 LLNKV
+1133 LLNDV
-1138 YCSEQISFHC
+1138 YCAEQISFHC

-1160 WLKNRFISN
+1160 WLKHHFTSN

-1185 KEQGVGITKS
+1185 KEQGVGIAKS

-1243 IRKCGRKFLENA
+1243 IRKCGREFLENA

-1269 KSHSRSMLSK
+1269 KTNSRSMLSK
-1279 WIEIARANGKTASQS
+1279 WIEIARANGKTAAQS

-1322 AALFSEYYLPRWRL
+1322 AALFSEYYSPRWRL

-1343 DIWQLEHF
+1343 DILQLEPF
-1351 NQTLLNSRLFHEIEL
+1351 NQTLFNSRLFHEIEL
-1366 PFALQKIENIDEPTG
+1366 PFALHKIHNIDEPTG
-1381 KTVLISKTL
+1381 KTVLVSKTL

>member
-1 MTQTVLV
+1 MVDTVLV
-8 TGGSG
+8 TGASG
-13 LIGKAIQTVVGE
+13 LIGRAMQ
-25 EADRHAVDVQWVFV
+25 AVIREKVKNYDVNMNWIFV
-39 SSKDADLTDYIQTKR
+39 SSKDADLTNYVQTKL
-54 MYEKYKPTAV
+54 MFQVHQPTAV

-76 NLDNNLSFFRENMI
+76 NLDNNLSFFRENMM

-97 CAHEANITK
+97 CAHEHNIK
-106 VISCLSTCIFPDKT
+106 RVISCLSTCIFPDNT
-120 TYPIDE
+120 TYPLDE
-126 TMVHLGPPHES
+126 NMIHLGPPHES
-137 NMGYAYAKRI
+137 NMGYAYAKRM
-147 LDVLNSLYNRQYGYC
+147 LDMLSSLYNRQYGYC

-173 PYDNFHLKNGH
+173 PHDNFSLKNDT
-184 SIPALIHKCYLAKE
+184 
-198 KNIPL
+198 PL
-203 VVLGTGKPLR
+203 VVFGTGKPLR

-232 KDPNPI
+232 KDPTPI
-238 IFATDEA
+238 ILATDEA
-245 DEVTIEHVARSVA
+245 DEVTIEHVAKSIA
-258 KGMQFQGP
+258 QGMQFQGP

-296 TPFDKAVQETT
+296 TPFDKAIQETA
-307 EWFIANFDS
+307 EWFTANFDS
-316 ARKIGDIPELFIIE
+316 ARKCCNFRIHVGQFLLYSLIAISTHLFFYGILYDMESFLFGICAYQPENQIE
-330 LQGDLELSNSKS
+330 LVWFDLGD
-342 LSGTLISAFSC
+342 
-353 NKQGN
+353 
-358 AFMIIGRHILRG
+358 AFMIVGRHILRG
-370 KVEQLQRPVALV
+370 KVEQLQRPIALV
-382 KQSSGDVCTST
+382 KQCSGDVSTST
-393 QQDVNFEIS
+393 HQDCLQHGIRWSLIFWKIVIGLLT

-414 YQVEFF
+414 CQVEFF
-420 QTLALLEIVHSYTGL
+420 QTLALLELHWTCSFPYSYYRNSSIVEIIYPL
-435 VRSPTVTTAIQ
+435 ADNALP
-446 VLSRLFILWPITH
+446 
-459 CVVETQSSLG
+459 
-469 TFLYITAWSISEI
+469 WSISEI

-490 NILAVTPKFLIWL
+490 NILAVTPKFLTWL
-503 RQLINFCNFIF
+503 RQLIRFFNSIF
-514 LPLTA
+514 LLLTA

-535 AGELLAVFAAMAPIG
+535 AGELLAIFAAMGPIG

-561 IFNIVSKVVHLHA
+561 IFNMSF
-574 EATKESI
+574 
-581 VSGREKICLKTTT
+581 
-594 TTTIRSCI
+594 
-602 KQQNRIYSLISEIA
+602 NFYYSL
-616 CIEDDGVVLFFSE
+616 FF
-629 FTNNDNE
+629 
-636 DDFFSI
+636 I
-642 ILQRFSVLGSVEHLK
+642 IPLYVPLLGSVDHLK
-657 PSASALEQISAVQRL
+657 PSASALEQISAVQKL

-684 VLEIDHTLSNNSE
+684 VLEIDRSLSDNSE
-697 IVLVKSWKDFRNQ
+697 MVLVKSWKDVRNQ
-710 TLIKATSGVALAF
+710 TLIKGTSGVALAF

-732 YDVHIAWDGRRV
+732 YDVHIAWDGIRV
-744 KLPAIVSPPHKQMVF
+744 ELPAIVSPPHKQMVF
-759 ESIGKYRY
+759 KSIGRYRY

-804 VGNEVVWKSVF
+804 VGNEVVWKS
-815 QDFGL
+815 L
-820 TDEEIDQHFTGPGF
+820 E
-834 LAWYKFESFLLLWQ
+834 
-848 GPLTDTWHQDQLV
+848 
-861 LQKRILKRMVEFG
+861 
-874 MIPILP
+874 
-880 AFAGHVPDGFK
+880 
-891 RIFPTANLLSAK
+891 
-903 CWIFNSTY
+903 
-911 SCLKFVHP
+911 
-919 SDPLFLQIGKAYLHK
+919 
-934 LKNYFGLFHAY
+934 NYFGLFHAY

-960 MFLRNVSFAIYNA
+960 M
-973 MLSVDA
+973 
-979 KSVWVLQSWMFL
+979 VLQSWMFL

-1041 LLHNFGGVQGLY
+1041 MLHNFGGVQGLY
-1053 GNLAKINQKLA
+1053 GNLARINQKLA
-1064 DVSSVSN
+1064 DVSTVSN
-1071 VSMVGTG
+1071 INMVGTG

-1096 RFWSPNNQKVDLTAW
+1096 RFWSPNNQK
-1111 IVQYCIQRYGRW
+1111 
-1123 ETNVISACTL
+1123 
-1133 LLNKV
+1133 
-1138 YCSEQISFHC
+1138 
-1148 KMNSV
+1148 
-1153 TDEDTHN
+1153 
-1160 WLKNRFISN
+1160 
-1169 DHHSIGLLT
+1169 
-1178 LRPKIGM
+1178 
-1185 KEQGVGITKS
+1185 GVGITKS

-1204 QSSRTCQESEIYIN
+1204 QSSRTCQENEIYIN
-1218 DLVDLT
+1218 DLVELT

-1243 IRKCGRKFLENA
+1243 IRKCGQEFLENA

-1269 KSHSRSMLSK
+1269 KTHSRSMLSK
-1279 WIEIARANGKTASQS
+1279 WIEIARANGKTAAQS

-1343 DIWQLEHF
+1343 DILQLETF

-1366 PFALQKIENIDEPTG
+1366 PFALQKIPNIDQPTG
-1381 KTVLISKTL
+1381 NTVVVSKIL
-1390 YNRYRIIKL
+1390 YSRYRIIK

>member
-1 MTQTVLV
+1 MVDTVLV
-8 TGGSG
+8 TGASG
-13 LIGKAIQTVVGE
+13 LIGRAMQAVIA
-25 EADRHAVDVQWVFV
+25 EAAKNFEVNMNWIFV
-39 SSKDADLTDYIQTKR
+39 SSKDADLTDYVQTKR
-54 MYEKYKPTAV
+54 MFQVNKPTAV

-76 NLDNNLSFFRENMI
+76 NLDNNLSFFRQNMM

-97 CAHEANITK
+97 CAHEHNVK
-106 VISCLSTCIFPDKT
+106 RVISCLSTCIFPDNT
-120 TYPIDE
+120 TYPLDE
-126 TMVHLGPPHES
+126 NMIHLGPPHES
-137 NMGYAYAKRI
+137 NMGYAYAKRM
-147 LDVLNSLYNRQYGYC
+147 LDMLSSLYNRQYGYC
-162 YTSIVPCNVFG
+162 YTSIIPCNVFG
-173 PYDNFHLKNGH
+173 PHDNFSLKNDT
-184 SIPALIHKCYLAKE
+184 
-198 KNIPL
+198 PL
-203 VVLGTGKPLR
+203 VVFGTGKPLR

-232 KDPNPI
+232 KDPTPI

-245 DEVTIEHVARSVA
+245 DEVTIEHVAKSIA
-258 KGMQFQGP
+258 QGMQFQGP
-266 IIFDTSKSDGQFKK
+266 ILFDTSKSDGQFKK

-296 TPFDKAVQETT
+296 TPFDKAIQETA
-307 EWFIANFDS
+307 EWFTANFNS
-316 ARKIGDIPELFIIE
+316 ARNTDLCKVFMMCCNFRIHVAQFLLYSLIVISTHLFFYVIFPTWN
-330 LQGDLELSNSKS
+330 LYVSAGKS
-342 LSGTLISAFSC
+342 DRVGL
-353 NKQGN
+353 GN
-358 AFMIIGRHILRG
+358 AFMIVGRHILRG
-370 KVEQLQRPVALV
+370 KVEQLQRPIALV
-382 KQSSGDVCTST
+382 KQCSADVSTST
-393 QQDVNFEIS
+393 HQDCLQHGIRWSLIFWKIVIGLLT

-414 YQVEFF
+414 CQVEFF

-459 CVVETQSSLG
+459 CVVEAQSSLG

-503 RQLINFCNFIF
+503 RQLIRFFNSIF
-514 LPLTA
+514 LLLTA

-535 AGELLAVFAAMAPIG
+535 AGELLAVFAAMGPIG

-561 IFNIVSKVVHLHA
+561 MFNMSFNFYYSLVSHVIHVHV
-574 EATKESI
+574 EATKEI
-581 VSGREKICLKTTT
+581 
-594 TTTIRSCI
+594 
-602 KQQNRIYSLISEIA
+602 
-616 CIEDDGVVLFFSE
+616 
-629 FTNNDNE
+629 
-636 DDFFSI
+636 
-642 ILQRFSVLGSVEHLK
+642 LGSVDDLK
-657 PSASALEQISAVQRL
+657 PSASALEQISAVQKL

-684 VLEIDHTLSNNSE
+684 VLEIDRTLSDNSE
-697 IVLVKSWKDFRNQ
+697 MVLVKSWKDVRNR
-710 TLIKATSGVALAF
+710 TLIKGTSGVALAF

-732 YDVHIAWDGRRV
+732 YDVHIAWDGIRV
-744 KLPAIVSPPHKQMVF
+744 ELPAIVSPPHKQMMF
-759 ESIGKYRY
+759 KSIGRYRY

-804 VGNEVVWKSVF
+804 VGNEVVWKS
-815 QDFGL
+815 
-820 TDEEIDQHFTGPGF
+820 
-834 LAWYKFESFLLLWQ
+834 WQ
-848 GPLTDTWHQDQLV
+848 GPLTETWHQDQLV

-874 MIPILP
+874 MLPILP
-880 AFAGHVPDGFK
+880 AFAGHVPDGFR

-919 SDPLFLQIGKAYLHK
+919 SDPLFLQIGKAYMQK
-934 LKNYFGLFHAY
+934 LENYFGLFHAY

-960 MFLRNVSFAIYNA
+960 MFLRNVSFAIYNV
-973 MLSVDA
+973 M
-979 KSVWVLQSWMFL
+979 VLQSWMFL

-1041 LLHNFGGVQGLY
+1041 MLHNFGGVQGLY
-1053 GNLAKINQKLA
+1053 GNLARINQKLA
-1064 DVSSVSN
+1064 DVSTVSN
-1071 VSMVGTG
+1071 ISMVGTG

-1096 RFWSPNNQKVDLTAW
+1096 RFWSPNNQKVDLAAW
-1111 IVQYCIQRYGRW
+1111 IVQYCIQRYGRL
-1123 ETNVISACTL
+1123 ETNVISACKL
-1133 LLNKV
+1133 LLNNV
-1138 YCSEQISFHC
+1138 YCAEHIFFHC
-1148 KMNSV
+1148 KLNSV
-1153 TDEDTHN
+1153 IDEDTRN
-1160 WLKNRFISN
+1160 WLKNRFLSN
-1169 DHHSIGLLT
+1169 DHHNIGILT
-1178 LRPKIGM
+1178 MRPKFGM

-1218 DLVDLT
+1218 DLVELT

-1232 AKLYEKLQASY
+1232 AKLYEQLQASY
-1243 IRKCGRKFLENA
+1243 IRKYGQEFLENA
-1255 AAVEQV
+1255 AAVERV

-1269 KSHSRSMLSK
+1269 KTHSRSMLSK
-1279 WIEIARANGKTASQS
+1279 WIEIARANGKTAAQS

-1343 DIWQLEHF
+1343 DILQLETF

-1366 PFALQKIENIDEPTG
+1366 PFALQKIPNIDQPTG
-1381 KTVLISKTL
+1381 NTVVVSKIL
-1390 YNRYRIIKL
+1390 YNRYRIIK